1 MKLAY
6 LVNQYP
12 MPSLSFVRREI
23 QALERAGWSI
33 DRFTI
38 RRFDGGALVDPGDLA
53 EFDRTSILLEHSK
66 LALLGA
72 MLAALFRSPGRFGRA
87 LAMTWRHG
95 KTGDRGR
102 LVQLVYLAE
111 AALLY
116 RLLRERGTEHLH
128 VHFGSNSTEVAMLC
142 RLLGGPAYSFTT
154 HGPEEFDRPQ
164 QLHLG
169 EKVRHSAFAV
179 CISSYGRSQMWRWAG
194 FADWDK
200 VKVVHCGVDE
210 AFLGPAEPSPVPD
223 NRDFVCVGRL
233 TEQKGQMVLCRAVR
247 RLAEEGERFT
257 VHIIGDGPL
266 RGAIGAY
273 IERHNLARFFVLHG
287 FMTNDAV
294 RDRIAASR
302 AMVLPSFAEG
312 LPVALMEALAMGRP
326 VVTTYVAGIPEL
338 VVPEAGGWLVPAGD
352 EQALAEAM
360 REVLW
365 TGPDKLTQLGR
376 AGHVRVRE
384 RHDIDREAAK
394 LASHLRTASP
404 GNGADITG

>member
-1 MKLAY
+1 
-6 LVNQYP
+6 

-23 QALERAGWSI
+23 HALERAGWTI
-33 DRFTI
+33 DRYTV

-53 EFDRTSILLEHSK
+53 EFDRTTILLEQPK
-66 LALLGA
+66 LTLLRDT
-72 MLAALFRSPGRFGRA
+72 LAACFRSPGRFWRA
-87 LAMTWRHG
+87 LATTWRHG
-95 KTGDRGR
+95 KTGGRGR

-111 AALLY
+111 ASLLY
-116 RLLRERGTEHLH
+116 RLLREGGTEHLH

-169 EKVRHSAFAV
+169 EKVHHSAFAV
-179 CISSYGRSQMWRWAG
+179 CISSYGRSQMWRWAS

-210 AFLGPAEPSPVPD
+210 AFLGSAGPSPVPD

-233 TEQKGQMVLCRAVR
+233 AEQKGQMVLCRAVR
-247 RLAEEGERFT
+247 RLAEAGERCR
-257 VHIIGDGPL
+257 VHLIGDGPL
-266 RGAIGAY
+266 RGE
-273 IERHNLARFFVLHG
+273 IEAFISRHGLTEHLVLHG

-294 RDRIAASR
+294 RDRITASR

-312 LPVALMEALAMGRP
+312 LPVALMEALALGRP
-326 VVTTYVAGIPEL
+326 VITTYVAGIPEL

-352 EQALAEAM
+352 EQVLAEAM
-360 REVLW
+360 REVLNAD
-365 TGPDKLTQLGR
+365 PDKLTRLGR
-376 AGHVRVRE
+376 AGHARVRE
-384 RHDIDREAAK
+384 RHDIDQEAAK
-394 LASHLRTASP
+394 LASHLRAVFGPPPHVPS
-404 GNGADITG
+404 GRDIA